1 MRPIE
6 MREVVATGE
15 LKGYRFRTERWG
27 MEVLHRITVTGP
39 INLQRRIPL
48 YEATLA
54 ANPSANYFCI
64 VDNRAGFENA
74 FSFEDIRY
82 LAEVLKDG
90 GISHL
95 HGVTI
100 TDDQEYAKIV
110 ELANIT
116 VAISSLQGELR
127 STHDVAEA
135 EAFIQ
140 DRLAVFT
147 AGRTP

>member
-1 MRPIE
+1 MRQDE
-6 MREVVATGE
+6 MQEAVATGE
-15 LKGYRFRTERWG
+15 MQSFRFRTERRG
-27 MEVLHRITVTGP
+27 QEVLHRITATGP
-39 INLQRRIPL
+39 INLRRRIPL

-54 ANPSANYFCI
+54 VNPSPNYFCI
-64 VDNRAGFENA
+64 VDNRAGYENA
-74 FSFEDIRY
+74 FSFEDIRF
-82 LAEVLKDG
+82 LADVLKDG

-95 HGVTI
+95 YAVTV

-127 STHDVAEA
+127 STNDAAEA

-140 DRLAVFT
+140 DRLDHSI
-147 AGRTP
+147 R